1 MSTFALLAFALVAAT
16 LGAMVFFVGAIAP
29 TVFRVLPQAEGGRF
43 LRALFRNYYVAFGA
57 SSLLATGAAAA
68 AGRGWEAAL
77 LAVVAAGFIG
87 VRQGLM
93 PRIKALRDRMLAKG
107 WTTETLRYHE
117 DRRADHSER
126 AWAKRVRLA
135 LEFLSPPA

>member
-43 LRALFRNYYVAFGA
+43 LRALFRNYYVAFAA

-68 AGRGWEAAL
+68 AGRGWEAVL
-77 LAVVAAGFIG
+77 LALVAAGFIG

-93 PRIKALRDRMLAKG
+93 PRINALRDRMLAG
-107 WTTETLRYHE
+107 DTAAGSAFNALH
-117 DRRADHSER
+117 RASVWVNT
-126 AWAKRVRLA
+126 AQIAALLLVAVLLA
-135 LEFLSPPA
+135 R